1 MTALKHLPD
10 AARVWV
16 FTTAAPLAAD
26 QSAAAQ
32 GVLDAFVTDWRSH
45 GHPVTGGF
53 DLVENRFV
61 VIAADETA
69 NDVSGC
75 SIDGMFRTVADALA
89 RAGVTLADTA
99 DIAFRDET
107 GVRVID
113 RPAFAKLVRTDLIG
127 DDTPVFDQTVK
138 TLGDIRAGKWERPF
152 CAAWH
157 GAHFKRAAAAR

>member
-32 GVLDAFVTDWRSH
+32 NVLATFVTDWRSH
-45 GHPVTGGF
+45 GAPVAGGF
-53 DLVENRFV
+53 DLIDHRFV
-61 VIAADETA
+61 VIAADTTA

-75 SIDGMFRTVADALA
+75 SIDGMFRTVGDALA
-89 RAGVTLADTA
+89 RAGVPLADTA
-99 DIAFRDET
+99 DIAFRDEG

-113 RPAFAKLVRTDLIG
+113 RPAFAKLVREGVIG

-138 TLGDIRAGKWERPF
+138 TLGDMRAGKWELPF
-152 CAAWH
+152 SAAWH
-157 GAHFKRAAAAR
+157 GTHFKRAAAAR